1 MASRMNLLRISLLK
15 KSERPLP
22 TYSKWAFVVLL
33 IPLLC
38 RYAFNEVLD
47 NKFSLCSVRCRHTY
61 GQGSIPSLDK
71 NITGNRPVFFPDRCD
86 CYGPTPSAKTPK
98 FIGSVPWHE
107 LRRPGKLSENV
118 CAADG
123 QSYPT
128 QQEACINDTYPLHG
142 GSCGACSNNQDI
154 DVYRKTSQTMS
165 ILAYQCTVKYLH
177 DSEEAAFKCF
187 LAAGLTNGCS
197 RCWID
202 NFKCTASSCLLK
214 CIWHNLINNIPWNPT
229 NTTLNPCIQCDEELC
244 GPAFVQC
251 AGANRRRAGIVSD
264 ISRPHLDVWNRTA
277 C

>member
-1 MASRMNLLRISLLK
+1 MSSRMNLLRISLLR

-47 NKFSLCSVRCRHTY
+47 HKFSLCSVRCRHVY
-61 GQGSIPSLDK
+61 GQESIPSLDR
-71 NITGNRPVFFPDRCD
+71 NITGNRPIFFPDRCD
-86 CYGPTPSAKTPK
+86 CNGPTPSSKTPK
-98 FIGSVPWHE
+98 FIGSVSWHE
-107 LRRPGKLSENV
+107 LRRPGSLSDNV
-118 CAADG
+118 CGADG
-123 QSYPT
+123 QGYPS

-142 GSCGACSNNQDI
+142 GTCGACSNNVDL
-154 DVYRKTSQTMS
+154 DVYRQTRQTMS
-165 ILAYQCTVKYLH
+165 LLAYKCMVKYLY
-177 DSEEAAFKCF
+177 DSEQAAHECF
-187 LAAGLTNGCS
+187 QVTGLTNGCS

-202 NFKCTASSCLLK
+202 NMKCTASSCLLK
-214 CIWHNLINNIPWNPT
+214 CIWHNVINNLPWT
-229 NTTLNPCIQCDEELC
+229 ANTTLNPCIQCDEELC

-264 ISRPHLDVWNRTA
+264 ITRPHFDVWNRTA